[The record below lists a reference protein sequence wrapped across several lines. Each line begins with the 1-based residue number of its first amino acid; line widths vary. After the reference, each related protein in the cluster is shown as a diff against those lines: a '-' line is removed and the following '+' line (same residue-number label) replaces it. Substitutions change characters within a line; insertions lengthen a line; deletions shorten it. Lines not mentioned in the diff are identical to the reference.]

1 MRQLSFVHTGQPSS
15 ELVDRLG
22 MNFIPSDL
30 PPGLE
35 IYARTPD
42 FTPATLPADLTSS
55 HHLAED
61 AWGMIRVLQGAVL
74 YALEAPNSATVVINA
89 GNCAVIEPQTL
100 HHLQFVEPGRFFIE
114 FYIPRDTL
122 RARHTAC

>member
-1 MRQLSFVHTGQPSS
+1 VRQLSFVHTGLPSQ

-22 MNFIPSDL
+22 MNLIPGEL

-42 FTPATLPADLTSS
+42 FTPGTLPADLASS

-61 AWGMIRVLQGAVL
+61 AWGLIRVLQGVVL
-74 YALEAPNSATVVINA
+74 YALEAPNSASVIISA
-89 GNCAVIEPQTL
+89 GDCAVIEPQTL
-100 HHLQFVEPGRFFIE
+100 HYLQFVEPGRFFIE
-114 FYIPRDTL
+114 FHIPRDTL
-122 RARHTAC
+122 RAHPEAC